1 MTYTF
6 KKDSK
11 VIAWQSDYVT
21 VEADSYEEACALVKE
36 NALDDFACPNEKRII
51 YDRTEY
57 DTVEV
62 LHVRDNYNQPTEY
75 IYDNE
80 GELIFDNMQ

>member
-21 VEADSYEEACALVKE
+21 VEADSYKEACALVKK
-36 NALDDFACPNEKRII
+36 NALDDFACPNEKRIV

-62 LHVRDNYNQPTEY
+62 LHVRDNYNQPTVE
-75 IYDNE
+75 IY
-80 GELIFDNMQ
+80 GKKGGLIFDNTQ